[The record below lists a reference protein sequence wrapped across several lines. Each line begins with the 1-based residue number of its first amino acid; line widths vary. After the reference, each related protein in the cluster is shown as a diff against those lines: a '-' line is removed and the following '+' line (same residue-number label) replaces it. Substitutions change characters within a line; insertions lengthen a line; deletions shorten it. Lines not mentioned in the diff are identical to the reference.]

1 MPAAGAL
8 IEMPAEGGGATPLD
22 GQQHFDVL
30 PGDPFAAPFD
40 ECISCGADEIGHLE
54 RRPAHLP
61 VPGWLVFQLQRVQR
75 TRGRVEMTDRKSTR
89 LNSSHIQKSRMPSSA

>member
-8 IEMPAEGGGATPLD
+8 IEMPAERGGAAPLD
-22 GQQHFDVL
+22 GEQHFDML
-30 PGDPFAAPFD
+30 PGEPLAAPFD
-40 ECISCGADEIGHLE
+40 ECISRGTDEIGHLE

-75 TRGRVEMTDRKSTR
+75 TRGRVEMTLREVEVDGG
-89 LNSSHIQKSRMPSSA
+89 LFQIAMA